1 MNDIPAFRADWEPK
15 LWRTFG
21 VAAAL
26 SLGLFLLAA
35 VFGVEYDHS
44 TATSANVNRTYRERV
59 EIDTLLAALR
69 DAETA
74 QRGYVI
80 TGDAAFLRPYR
91 AARAGFERQATSL
104 GETFRHLPGQ
114 QRRLARLR
122 ELATAKFAEMEKM
135 SALRAGQGLAA
146 AAAGVREGEGARL
159 MAAIGRIHAAMVDEQ
174 NRLLRNG
181 LASQRTRVTAT
192 RRMIWG
198 LVLTM
203 AVSAFVLGY
212 LFWRARSH
220 SHVLALKAVRF
231 GIRQN
236 AIFDAAQDA
245 IVLLN
250 PSGSIETVNPA
261 AERLFGYAARDLLRR
276 DIAVLVD
283 LAPGEGPF
291 LDRLGYRA
299 EGLADPFR
307 THLHARQQNGALLPV
322 EASLGAMALPDGIHV
337 VVAFRDVSERERA
350 EELRARFLSTVSHE
364 LRTPLTSVIGALGL
378 LRGGMVADVPAD
390 AQRLVAIAETNA
402 TRLIR
407 LVNDLLDIETLEA
420 GAMRFDFRLFDLRG
434 AMVEAVET
442 MRGLAEGRG
451 VALRLKTGET
461 PAIVRGD
468 SDRLVQVASN
478 LLSNAVRFSPENS
491 VVMVSLEVT
500 PGRAV
505 VSVQDAGPGI
515 DPELGRRLF
524 TRFGQGSRPAGAS
537 AGTGLGLTIAREIVR
552 AHGGRIWHAPCAQ
565 GALFCIE
572 LPLWSGGEVVGGGDG
587 DAALPHV
594 LHVDDDGDTREI
606 VARALAGR
614 ARVAGV
620 SNIAAARAA
629 LAERPPDLVV
639 LDLALPDGSGHVL
652 IDNLAARGAGGPPVV
667 IYSAQDSGDTRAGAV
682 DAVFVKSGSALPKLV
697 DAVVTILDRRWA
709 GEAVE

>member
-1 MNDIPAFRADWEPK
+1 MNDIPVLTPNWEPK

-21 VAAAL
+21 AAAAL

-44 TATSANVNRTYRERV
+44 TQTSANVNRTYRERV

-80 TGDAAFLRPYR
+80 TGDAAFLVPYR
-91 AARAGFERQATSL
+91 TARAGFERQATSL
-104 GETFRHLPGQ
+104 GDTFRHLPGQ

-135 SALRAGQGLAA
+135 SALRAAQGLDA

-159 MAAIGRIHAAMVDEQ
+159 MSAIGNIHAAMVDEQ
-174 NRLLRNG
+174 NRLLRDG
-181 LASQRTRVTAT
+181 LARQRTRVAAT
-192 RRMIWG
+192 RRMIWE

-220 SHVLALKAVRF
+220 AHSLALKAVRF
-231 GIRQN
+231 GIHQN

-250 PSGSIETVNPA
+250 PHGCIETVNPA
-261 AERLFGYAARDLLRR
+261 AERLFGYAAPDLLRR

-283 LAPGEGPF
+283 LAPGKGLF

-307 THLHARQQNGALLPV
+307 TQLHARRQNGALLPV
-322 EASLGAMALPDGIHV
+322 EASLGAMALPDGTHV

-378 LRGGMVADVPAD
+378 LRGGIVAGVPAE
-390 AQRLVAIAETNA
+390 AQRLVAIAEANA

-420 GAMRFDFRLFDLRG
+420 GAMRFDFQSFDLRG
-434 AMVEAVET
+434 AMADAIET

-451 VALRLKTGET
+451 VALRLETGER
-461 PAIVRGD
+461 PAIVHGD
-468 SDRLVQVASN
+468 SDRLVQVLSN
-478 LLSNAVRFSPENS
+478 LLSNAVRFSPENGA
-491 VVMVSLEVT
+491 VVLSLEVT
-500 PGRAV
+500 LARAI

-524 TRFGQGSRPAGAS
+524 TRFGQGARPAGAS
-537 AGTGLGLTIAREIVR
+537 AGSGLGLTIAREIMR
-552 AHGGRIWHAPCAQ
+552 AHGGRIWHAPSEQ
-565 GALFCIE
+565 GTRFCFE
-572 LPLWSGGEVVGGGDG
+572 LPLWSG
-587 DAALPHV
+587 DA
-594 LHVDDDGDTREI
+594 
-606 VARALAGR
+606 
-614 ARVAGV
+614 
-620 SNIAAARAA
+620 
-629 LAERPPDLVV
+629 
-639 LDLALPDGSGHVL
+639 
-652 IDNLAARGAGGPPVV
+652 
-667 IYSAQDSGDTRAGAV
+667 
-682 DAVFVKSGSALPKLV
+682 
-697 DAVVTILDRRWA
+697 
-709 GEAVE
+709 